1 MIPLPIIGTVISGI
15 TGFFTKKQELKGAV
29 QSAKAKLEIAKVNGE
44 QTIQMTDAEWESL
57 SVQTQQGS
65 WKDEYVTLI
74 ITAPFLLIILGS
86 LCSALGFESGPLILQ
101 GALDGI
107 QHLTALG
114 MDYGFLINSVVLAA
128 IGLKVWRA

>member
-29 QSAKAKLEIAKVNGE
+29 QSAKAKLEIAKVNGD
-44 QTIQMTDAEWESL
+44 QTIKMTDSEWESL

-74 ITAPFLLIILGS
+74 ITAPILLIIIGS
-86 LCSALGFESGPLILQ
+86 LFSALGFDFGPQILS

-107 QHLTALG
+107 RQLKELG